1 MFPQGKIHSIY
12 KNNVPFEK
20 GIERILSQV
29 PSETPVIFVASFV
42 DYFSNNKPNVY
53 MYQESFLAGD
63 FETTSIETK
72 YHRFYEEKQRFQ
84 QEMTS

>member
-1 MFPQGKIHSIY
+1 
-12 KNNVPFEK
+12 
-20 GIERILSQV
+20 
-29 PSETPVIFVASFV
+29 
-42 DYFSNNKPNVY
+42 